1 MISHFAMV
9 HRGQQKAST
18 NNCLRLMKDNEPRVT
33 NIDKR
38 TYDRRENGDG
48 WNNR

>member
-1 MISHFAMV
+1 MA
-9 HRGQQKAST
+9 HRVNRERPT
-18 NNCLRLMKDNEPRVT
+18 NNCLRLMKDNEPRVF